1 MATVFIANLAVVL
14 PSRFAAGDI
23 LNETAA
29 AVLNDIHRKRLTAKL
44 RYLHQKGDINKDGL
58 QSKAL
63 ELASLELVPYT
74 TLDDEDG
81 EPLDPILEEALSM
94 ARNLIIT
101 RMAEEG
107 LPPPKG
113 LESHAKALVDAMPGL
128 QEKARLRVE
137 ARYQAAALAMGGQ

>member
-81 EPLDPILEEALSM
+81 
-94 ARNLIIT
+94 
-101 RMAEEG
+101 
-107 LPPPKG
+107 
-113 LESHAKALVDAMPGL
+113 
-128 QEKARLRVE
+128 
-137 ARYQAAALAMGGQ
+137 